1 MPYQDRW
8 AIKRVK
14 LQPGVKGDQE
24 TLDEVLLEGWDP
36 FSVTWDG
43 HVWDVFLKKFLY
55 EGDEGVD

>member
-14 LQPGVKGDQE
+14 LQPGVKSDQAD
-24 TLDEVLLEGWDP
+24 LDEVLLDGWDP

-43 HVWDVFLKKFLY
+43 SVFDVWLKKFLY
-55 EGDEGVD
+55 EEGDE